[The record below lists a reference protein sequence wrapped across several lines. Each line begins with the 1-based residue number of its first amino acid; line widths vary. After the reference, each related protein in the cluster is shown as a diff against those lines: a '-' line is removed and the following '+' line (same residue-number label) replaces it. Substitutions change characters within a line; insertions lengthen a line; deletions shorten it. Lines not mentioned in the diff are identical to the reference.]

1 MTKPYS
7 LLENLLFLPTF
18 LQKRRLDRH
27 LKGKTILLSGAS
39 YGIGECVALRLA
51 SSGAKLILVAR
62 TEEKLVAV
70 QQAVIAAGAQAEVF
84 AADLTKEED
93 LAKLIDYLVTLPDGI
108 DIFVNNAGKSILRS
122 IDDSL
127 DRFHDFTRTM
137 SLNYFGPVQ
146 LLLALIP
153 ILEKRKGQIINI
165 SALNVLMAPAPKWA
179 AYQASKTAFDQW
191 LRCVAPEIEAR
202 GIRTSSIYLPLVRTR
217 MIAPTAAYR
226 KMPAMYPEHVA
237 KIIAKATYQKKRKYA
252 PWWAIFGQIASV
264 CLRFIWDWLLPKI
277 NSLGDRGR
285 GNRA

>member
-1 MTKPYS
+1 MTKSYS

-18 LQKRRLDRH
+18 VQERRLNKH
-27 LKGKTILLSGAS
+27 LQGKTILLSGAS
-39 YGIGECVALRLA
+39 FGIGECLALRLA
-51 SSGAKLILVAR
+51 KSGATLILVAR
-62 TEEKLVAV
+62 TEEKLIAV
-70 QQAVIAAGAQAEVF
+70 QQAVIAAGGKASYF

-93 LAKLIDYLVTLPDGI
+93 LEKLLAYLTALPNGI
-108 DIFVNNAGKSILRS
+108 DIFVNNAGKSIRRS
-122 IDDSL
+122 IYDSL

-137 SLNYFGPVQ
+137 SLNYFGPVK

-165 SALNVLMAPAPKWA
+165 SALNVLIAPAPKWA

-226 KMPAMYPEHVA
+226 KMPAMSPEHVA
-237 KIIAKATYQKKRKYA
+237 KIIAKALYQKKRKYA
-252 PWWAIFGQIASV
+252 PWWAIFGQLASV
-264 CLRFIWDWLLPKI
+264 SLRFLWDWVLPKV
-277 NSLGDRGR
+277 L
-285 GNRA
+285 GNRE

>member
-1 MTKPYS
+1 MTKSYS

-18 LQKRRLDRH
+18 VQERRLNKH
-27 LKGKTILLSGAS
+27 LQGKTILLSGAS
-39 YGIGECVALRLA
+39 FGIGECLALRLA
-51 SSGAKLILVAR
+51 KSGATLLLVAR
-62 TEEKLVAV
+62 TEEKLIAV
-70 QQAVIAAGAQAEVF
+70 QQAVIAAGGKASYF

-93 LAKLIDYLVTLPDGI
+93 LEKLLAYLTALPNGI
-108 DIFVNNAGKSILRS
+108 DIFVNNAGKSIRRS
-122 IDDSL
+122 IYDSL

-137 SLNYFGPVQ
+137 SLNYFGPVK

-226 KMPAMYPEHVA
+226 KMPAMSPEHVA
-237 KIIAKATYQKKRKYA
+237 KIIAKALYQKKRKYA
-252 PWWAIFGQIASV
+252 PWWAIFGQLASV
-264 CLRFIWDWLLPKI
+264 SLRFLWDWVLPKV
-277 NSLGDRGR
+277 L
-285 GNRA
+285 GNRE